1 MLSKG
6 NKTTFGYWLL
16 LAAIL
21 LLPNY
26 GCHKN
31 TKKVDVSNI
40 QVQVNISRLEKDLY
54 SINPDSLAEHLP
66 TLLNKYPDFL
76 PFYTGRMMGLGD
88 ITNNPDKT
96 TFELQRFLKDTTTRY
111 LMNTTILTY
120 DNLDLLQK
128 GLEDA
133 FKHYKYYY
141 PNKSIPK
148 VITYVSYFGYSNIT
162 YDTSI
167 LGIGLDMYLGK
178 DFDYPPTFPEY
189 IRQTLT
195 KDYML
200 ANSMKVLATMQY
212 NLDPTDNKLI
222 TSMIDNG
229 KQLYFTDLMLPDE
242 PDYLKIGYQKKDI
255 EWCHKNEP
263 EIWQFFVQKDLLYS
277 TDADETSHYVSPGP
291 STSGMPQESPG
302 NVGSWVG
309 WQIVRM
315 YMDKHPE
322 TTIDELMKMDAQKIL
337 NLSQYK
343 PKHSL
348 L

>member
-1 MLSKG
+1 L
-6 NKTTFGYWLL
+6 TF
-16 LAAIL
+16 
-21 LLPNY
+21 
-26 GCHKN
+26 
-31 TKKVDVSNI
+31 
-40 QVQVNISRLEKDLY
+40 
-54 SINPDSLAEHLP
+54 
-66 TLLNKYPDFL
+66 
-76 PFYTGRMMGLGD
+76 
-88 ITNNPDKT
+88 
-96 TFELQRFLKDTTTRY
+96 
-111 LMNTTILTY
+111 
-120 DNLDLLQK
+120 DNLDFLHA
-128 GLEDA
+128 GLVDA

-162 YDTSI
+162 YDTSV

-189 IRQTLT
+189 IRMTMT

-200 ANSMKVLATMQY
+200 SNCMKVLATMQY
-212 NLDPTDNKLI
+212 NLDPADNKLI
-222 TSMIDNG
+222 TAMIDNG

-242 PDYLKIGYQKKDI
+242 PDYLKIGYQKKGI
-255 EWCHKNEP
+255 EWCKKNEP
-263 EIWQFFVQKDLLYS
+263 EIWQFFVEKDLLYS

-291 STSGMPQESPG
+291 NTSGMPVESPG

-309 WQIVRM
+309 WQIVRK
-315 YMDKHPE
+315 YMDNHPE
-322 TTIDELMKMDAQKIL
+322 TTIDDLMKMDAQKIL